1 MEIERQK
8 TNPEDESLVLEKIN
22 KIEKSLATIN
32 NKKLDSLLES
42 GVKVGI
48 TTDIYTSE
56 ELL

>member
-1 MEIERQK
+1 MEIQRQK
-8 TNPEDESLVLEKIN
+8 TNPEDEYLVLEKIN
-22 KIEKSLATIN
+22 KIDKSLARIN